1 MPSWN
6 SGEPMNLINPA
17 ERSSSNDRIELERSH
32 LQGID
37 FQTLDKIAS
46 ALLSALG
53 TPFTEDQSRD
63 LESFN
68 SNQWD
73 EVKHYCLL
81 DPCDSYLAALSCL
94 ASAYRS
100 PTIADSVLKDAA
112 RHTADFARVRTTHK
126 LAKEFSTIL
135 G

>member
-1 MPSWN
+1 MTQT
-6 SGEPMNLINPA
+6 
-17 ERSSSNDRIELERSH
+17 NDRIELERSH

-37 FQTLDKIAS
+37 FHTLDRIAS
-46 ALLSALG
+46 VLLEALG
-53 TPFTEDQSRD
+53 TPFTEDQFRA

-68 SNQWD
+68 SSQWD

-100 PTIADSVLKDAA
+100 PTIADSVLRDAA
-112 RHTADFARVRTTHK
+112 RHTADFARIRTAQN
-126 LAKEFSTIL
+126 LAKQFSSIL